1 MSGIVLR
8 RLIGILTILSIFGIM
23 PVVQGLWFL
32 IAAKQADYLDK
43 WRWFLFVP
51 SALFLLWF
59 FLFYTRS

>member
-32 IAAKQADYLDK
+32 ITTRQTDYLDK

-59 FLFYTRS
+59 FLFYIHS

>member
-1 MSGIVLR
+1 MSGAVLR

-32 IAAKQADYLDK
+32 IATKQTDYLDK

-59 FLFYTRS
+59 FLFYTHS

>member
-32 IAAKQADYLDK
+32 IATKQADYLDK

-59 FLFYTRS
+59 FLFYTHS